1 MNVNIEHAVKKPQ
14 DPAKINPND
23 LGELLWWSYYLGVCP
38 EKLLALIHDYGSNSK
53 EIEKHVRLNG
63 KGH

>member
-1 MNVNIEHAVKKPQ
+1 MNVNIEFAVKKPQ
-14 DPAKINPND
+14 DQSIINPND
-23 LGELLWWSYYLGVCP
+23 LGELLWWSYNLGISP
-38 EKLLALIHDYGSNSK
+38 EKLLAIIHDYGSNSK